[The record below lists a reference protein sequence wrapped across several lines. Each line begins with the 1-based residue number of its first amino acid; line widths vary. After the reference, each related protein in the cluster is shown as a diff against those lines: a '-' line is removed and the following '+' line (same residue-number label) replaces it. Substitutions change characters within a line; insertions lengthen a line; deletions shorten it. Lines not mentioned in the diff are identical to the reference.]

1 MTVTIAATTNTNTVE
16 YLINRTNELANAMS
30 TVAVTTNS
38 NTAAGNAAIT
48 GSFSANVLIANTVRV
63 SNSSSNVVI
72 SVPNSVMIASGT
84 YYLNANGAWN
94 QVAVP
99 VSNGSFQT
107 TGTGTQIVDSY
118 QTSTTNGAEYFI
130 HIKNNTANGY
140 QASKVLTIHN
150 GSTGSPTPEAYS
162 TEYALVT
169 SNGNLGSFTSSSN
182 GSHVILSVTPAFS
195 NTTISFTRV
204 NF

>member
-16 YLINRTNELANAMS
+16 YLINRTNELANAMT

-48 GSFSANVLIANTVRV
+48 GSFTANVLIANTVRV
-63 SNSSSNVVI
+63 SNSTSNVVI
-72 SVPNSVMIASGT
+72 SVPNSSMIASGN
-84 YYLNANGAWN
+84 YYLNANGSWN
-94 QVAVP
+94 TVAVP

-107 TGTGTQIVDSY
+107 TGTATQIVDSY
-118 QTSTTNGAEYFI
+118 QTTTTNGAEYFI

-169 SNGNLGSFTSSSN
+169 SNGNLGNFTSSSN
-182 GSHVILSVTPAFS
+182 GSHVILSVTPVFN
-195 NTTISFTRV
+195 NTTITFTRV

>member
-16 YLINRTNELANAMS
+16 YLINRTNELANAMT

-48 GSFSANVLIANTVRV
+48 GSFTANVLIANTVRV
-63 SNSSSNVVI
+63 SNSTSNVVI
-72 SVPNSVMIASGT
+72 SVPNSAMIASGN
-84 YYLNANGAWN
+84 YYLNANGSWN
-94 QVAVP
+94 TVAVP
-99 VSNGSFQT
+99 VSNGSLQT
-107 TGTGTQIVDSY
+107 TGTATQIVDSY
-118 QTSTTNGAEYFI
+118 QTTTTNGAEYFI

-169 SNGNLGSFTSSSN
+169 SNGNLGNFTSSSN
-182 GSHVILSVTPAFS
+182 GSHVILSVTPVFN
-195 NTTISFTRV
+195 NTTITFTRV